1 MIIIFVYVVQILL
14 PRFITR
20 IQHLS
25 THHTPEARIFFWG
38 GGIVFVSNAYVLY
51 LEQMRQISV
60 CHVCPPSICPSV
72 TLWDKLSFKETIQHI
87 VHWRHTKINIC
98 WNKKFNL
105 FSEVAFLFNLELSIT
120 LLEIT
125 SFSNKL
131 FDIFHLTSFN
141 FFLDELYAQF
151 AYKTICKAS
160 DIYLFF
166 IF

>member
-1 MIIIFVYVVQILL
+1 MHECLCFRKKMSLIHSDMIIIFVYVVEILL

-25 THHTPEARIFFWG
+25 THQRLAFFLG

-105 FSEVAFLFNLELSIT
+105 FPKLASSLTLNCLFH
-120 LLEIT
+120 
-125 SFSNKL
+125 FWR
-131 FDIFHLTSFN
+131 
-141 FFLDELYAQF
+141 
-151 AYKTICKAS
+151 
-160 DIYLFF
+160 
-166 IF
+166 